1 MNHTF
6 YYTRIWHLLAHQ
18 ISLVK
23 EESALGP
30 LLSSCKGLS
39 AGRSTKL
46 GGRGPQKAL
55 EHSKAFRQMWA
66 VDSPGKQSRKR

>member
-23 EESALGP
+23 EPIGLGP
-30 LLSSCKGLS
+30 LLSSYKGLS

-46 GGRGPQKAL
+46 GGKGPQKAL
-55 EHSKAFRQMWA
+55 EHSEAFRQMWA
-66 VDSPGKQSRKR
+66 VDSP